1 MKIHAL
7 KRIVIALVVIG
18 IIAVIAQLFGVEFND
33 KWGQLLMPLF
43 AYTIYELLDGRFIN
57 SREDRNYDIGYAL
70 VALWASAYFFKG
82 VFADNG
88 VDSTVALMV
97 IMAEYLTA
105 LIVTPRIVTLP
116 SHGAIQN
123 EKLLRALKAKRE
135 YIMYSRQ
142 VTLDLAYYSLAKGD
156 KERAEVQTEIAEVY
170 SNELEQLEFS
180 IKSAKFEKK
189 KGDWHDINKAI
200 EDLDERLR

>member
-57 SREDRNYDIGYAL
+57 SREDHYDIGYAL

>member
-57 SREDRNYDIGYAL
+57 SREDHYDIGYAL

-142 VTLDLAYYSLAKGD
+142 VRLDLAYYSLAKGD